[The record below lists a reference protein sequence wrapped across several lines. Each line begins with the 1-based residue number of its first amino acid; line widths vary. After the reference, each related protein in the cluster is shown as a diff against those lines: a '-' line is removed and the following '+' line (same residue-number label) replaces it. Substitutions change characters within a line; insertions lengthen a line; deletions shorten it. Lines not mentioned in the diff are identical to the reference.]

1 MNMDG
6 SFSIGTVKKGLI
18 KLDENG
24 NLIETLNKK
33 NSIINNT
40 VLSVYED
47 DNYNLWLG
55 LDNGISVVN
64 YNSPFKIFEDY
75 EGVLGLSLIHI

>member
-1 MNMDG
+1 MDG

-33 NSIINNT
+33 ILSSIIQFYLFT
-40 VLSVYED
+40 KMMITIY
-47 DNYNLWLG
+47 G
-55 LDNGISVVN
+55 
-64 YNSPFKIFEDY
+64 
-75 EGVLGLSLIHI
+75 